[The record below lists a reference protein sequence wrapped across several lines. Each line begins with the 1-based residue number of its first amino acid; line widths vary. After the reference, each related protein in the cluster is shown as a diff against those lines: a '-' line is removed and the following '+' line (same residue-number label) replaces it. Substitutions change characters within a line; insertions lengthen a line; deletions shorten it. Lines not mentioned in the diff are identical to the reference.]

1 MVSEIGKRI
10 LVGVIATFIFCVAL
24 AIIAYTPVSNREPN
38 TAYISLTGLFII
50 YAIYSGPVF
59 IIAGVI
65 WSFVIDKISVKHE
78 NYSRSKK
85 YLSKFI
91 CYILAGIVSTL
102 IFLFIITTG
111 DISYNSDT
119 LGILA
124 VGIIAS
130 LLYYHL
136 QLMGQYLAT
145 QY

>member
-24 AIIAYTPVSNREPN
+24 AIFAYTPVSNREPN

-78 NYSRSKK
+78 NYTRGKK
-85 YLSKFI
+85 YLSKSI

-119 LGILA
+119 FVILA

-130 LLYYHL
+130 LLFYHL
-136 QLMGQYLAT
+136 QLIGQYFAN
-145 QY
+145 QS